1 MPRAA
6 SNVIVIP
13 KNSMNRAATGRG
25 AGGYARLTYLVAG
38 AYLLLML
45 IGTLFVSFSESQLT
59 AYVSYLCE
67 TRITDRLDNSVALTM
82 LSCVF
87 PQLILILLCSIFA
100 NSTAGVP
107 FLLSILLFKGFYSG
121 MLNASVVSLVG
132 IRGLLAAIGVFAPST
147 VLSAAALIFL
157 VSEGIR
163 TSSSIHHIVAKGKPK
178 NLKPIYDSF
187 YHALAISLI
196 LTVASAVLEGLL
208 FQWLG
213 SHLVIP

>member
-25 AGGYARLTYLVAG
+25 TGGYARLTYLVAG

-67 TRITDRLDNSVALTM
+67 TRITDRLENSVALTM

-132 IRGLLAAIGVFAPST
+132 IRGLL
-147 VLSAAALIFL
+147 LSRARDIADTDGGLRRARGSAVPMARVTPRHSLSRSCLFSSR
-157 VSEGIR
+157 VSEAPKIP
-163 TSSSIHHIVAKGKPK
+163 KGE
-178 NLKPIYDSF
+178 
-187 YHALAISLI
+187 
-196 LTVASAVLEGLL
+196 TR
-208 FQWLG
+208 
-213 SHLVIP
+213 